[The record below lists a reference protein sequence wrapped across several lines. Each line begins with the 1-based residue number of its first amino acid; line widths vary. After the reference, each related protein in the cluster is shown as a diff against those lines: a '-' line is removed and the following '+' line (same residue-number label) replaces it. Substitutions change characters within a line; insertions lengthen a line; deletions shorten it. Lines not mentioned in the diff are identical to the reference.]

1 MTMTTSERITA
12 ELSELLKAAKTAS
25 TDVSAE
31 VEAMIG
37 EGIERPLTKAEAR
50 RLLQKV
56 AALVRERARARGDDD
71 TAAAVADTKFIDNVM
86 AARER
91 IGGGARLNSRILGA
105 RLSLEDRDGI
115 KPGPV
120 FPHPTFHGREV
131 HVNGGF
137 VKVNDIELWDENE
150 RLDVHVKQFEEEH
163 GRSPTPEELLQIML
177 SEMPLSGLD
186 GSDQFKILDL
196 ARSVANNGVR
206 RPPIIDLDGTLL
218 DGNRRVTACHYV
230 LRSSEFTSEQKKRAE
245 WIYVWQLTE
254 HATDEDR
261 DVVVVSLNFE
271 PDYKQEWP
279 TYVKARRIYDEFQ
292 RLLNLEPRPPSA
304 KRVTE
309 LKREVSQTFAL
320 GPSVSAVD
328 RFIKMV
334 EGADDFEEYHVNEK
348 KRDEFEVKHAATKRF
363 EYFDE
368 LAKGKGPGGVAHTL
382 GRDDELKH
390 LVFDLLLQGK
400 FRNFAQIRD
409 IKHVPDNP
417 DMLEIL
423 DEARKEP
430 DVDTAKGR
438 IDDALDIVR
447 SRRAEKRRLGAN
459 ARIETFV
466 DWLED
471 LPLSAFRDD
480 VSRVNLEALLQAL
493 KLVRNQASDLL
504 GETTVE
510 GILR

>member
-1 MTMTTSERITA
+1 MKMTTSERIAA
-12 ELSELLKAAKTAS
+12 EFTELLKASKKAS
-25 TDVSAE
+25 ADVSDE
-31 VEAMIG
+31 VEDMIK

-56 AALVRERARARGDDD
+56 AAVVRESARARGDDD
-71 TAAAVADTKFIDNVM
+71 TAAALADATFIDDVM

-91 IGGGARLNSRILGA
+91 IGGGARLNGRPLGA
-105 RLSLEDRDGI
+105 RLRLEVRDGI
-115 KPGPV
+115 KPGAV

-137 VKVNDIELWDENE
+137 VRVSDIELWDENE

-163 GRSPTPEELLQIML
+163 GRSPSPDELLQIML

-186 GSDQFKILDL
+186 GSDQFKIVEL
-196 ARSVANNGVR
+196 ARSIANNGVR

-218 DGNRRVTACHYV
+218 DGNRRVTGCHYV

-245 WIYVWQLTE
+245 WVYVWQLTE

-271 PDYKQEWP
+271 PDHKQDWP

-304 KRVTE
+304 KRIIE

-320 GPSVSAVD
+320 GPTTSTVD

-348 KRDEFEVKHAATKRF
+348 QRDEFEVKHAATKRF

-382 GRDDELKH
+382 GRDEELKH

-423 DEARKEP
+423 EEARQEP
-430 DVDTAKGR
+430 DVDTAKVR

-459 ARIETFV
+459 ARIEAFV
-466 DWLED
+466 AWLED
-471 LPLSAFRDD
+471 LPISAFRDN
-480 VSRVNLEALLQAL
+480 VSRTNLEGLVRAL
-493 KLVRNQASDLL
+493 KLARGQADDVL
-504 GETTVE
+504 GEKRVRE
-510 GILR
+510 ILK

>member
-1 MTMTTSERITA
+1 MTTGERIAA
-12 ELSELLKAAKTAS
+12 ELTDLLKAAKEAS
-25 TDVSAE
+25 SDVSAE

-50 RLLQKV
+50 RLLQRV
-56 AALVRERARARGDDD
+56 AALVREKARERGDDD
-71 TAAAVADTKFIDNVM
+71 TADAVADTKFIDGVM

-91 IGGGARLNSRILGA
+91 IGGGARLNGRMLGP
-105 RLSLEDRDGI
+105 RLHLEARDGI
-115 KPGPV
+115 NPGPV

-137 VKVNDIELWDENE
+137 VKVSDIELWDENE

-163 GRSPTPEELLQIML
+163 GRPPTPDELLQIML

-186 GSDQFKILDL
+186 ESDQFKILDL

-206 RPPIIDLDGTLL
+206 RSPIIDLDGTLL

-230 LRSSEFTSEQKKRAE
+230 LRSPEFTSEQKKRAE

-271 PDYKQEWP
+271 
-279 TYVKARRIYDEFQ
+279 
-292 RLLNLEPRPPSA
+292 EPRPPSA
-304 KRVTE
+304 KRITE
-309 LKREVSQTFAL
+309 LKREVSQAFAL
-320 GPSVSAVD
+320 GPTVSTVD

-334 EGADDFEEYHVNEK
+334 EGADEFEEYHVSEK

-417 DMLEIL
+417 DMLETL
-423 DEARKEP
+423 EEARREP

-459 ARIETFV
+459 ARIESFV

-471 LPLSAFRDD
+471 LPLSAFRDNI
-480 VSRVNLEALLQAL
+480 SKANLEALLRAL
-493 KLVRNQASDLL
+493 KLARGQANDVL
-504 GETTVE
+504 GESRVE
-510 GILR
+510 EILN